1 MNRRTRCV
9 VVFAL
14 LAGACASA
22 DTAPAP
28 SSVSTTASATTL
40 PTTGGTQPA
49 PTVVS
54 TTTGSSNSIST
65 TAAPTTTID
74 PLAPAREAFLVMET
88 EWETSSDIARNTHG
102 DGNMVLWEDQPDWC
116 ADQAIVDAKWG
127 SDIAGYA
134 WPPELAASAD
144 ELVVALTVR
153 SGVFE
158 ECSRL
163 PGTWDGQMPIGDRT
177 DAAYFA
183 LNAARDDLRLGLG
196 LPRIEYAG

>member
-9 VVFAL
+9 VGFTL
-14 LAGACASA
+14 LIGACASA
-22 DTAPAP
+22 DTASPL
-28 SSVSTTASATTL
+28 TIASATTL
-40 PTTGGTQPA
+40 PTTADPAGTQPA

-54 TTTGSSNSIST
+54 TTTGSSTSTST

-88 EWETSSDIARNTHG
+88 EWETNSDIALNTHG
-102 DGNMVLWEDQPDWC
+102 DDLYTILWEDQPDWC
-116 ADQAIVDAKWG
+116 ADQAIVDAKWA
-127 SDIAGYA
+127 SDITGYA

-163 PGTWDGQMPIGDRT
+163 PGTFYGQSPIFDRT
-177 DAAYFA
+177 DAAYIG
-183 LNAARDDLRLGLG
+183 LNIARGKLRLDLG
-196 LPRIEYAG
+196 LR